1 MSRMTTSRASFS
13 WATLAMRRACSSGVS
28 RSGLLSGCR
37 LSVAV
42 QAPVLDLA
50 GDRLGNQSVEL
61 LASAGALAQVARRNR
76 RRVDLEEAN
85 ASLVLR
91 HDRRPLHSG
100 SGGDAERNPLEHRV
114 RLLPRGEVAVLVC
127 AQQEDRVA
135 GRLGAQAVDRVAVR
149 IGDHL
154 GAGQAGEREPRK
166 GEPLLE
172 RGLDRLVPRVVADE
186 HEQLVEVEFL
196 ERAARELDVPEVRWI
211 EGAAEEPDHSKT
223 SVSSPISISCPLRA
237 PAARSACSSSS
248 PSGARPWTRK
258 PRSVRRIRY
267 ARADAC
273 GR

>member
-50 GDRLGNQSVEL
+50 GDRLGNQSVER

-114 RLLPRGEVAVLVC
+114 RLLPRGEVAVL
-127 AQQEDRVA
+127 
-135 GRLGAQAVDRVAVR
+135 
-149 IGDHL
+149 IGDNL